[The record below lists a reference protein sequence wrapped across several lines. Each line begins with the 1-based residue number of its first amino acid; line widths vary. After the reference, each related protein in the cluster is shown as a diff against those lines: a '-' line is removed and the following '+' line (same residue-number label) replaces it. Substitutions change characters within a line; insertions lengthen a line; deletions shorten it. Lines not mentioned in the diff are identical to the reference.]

1 MLSLHTNAAALT
13 SQNAVGSTQKALSSS
28 MSKLG
33 TGYRINSAMDDAAG
47 LQIATRLQSQTR
59 GMAVAM
65 RNTQNGISMMQT
77 AEGAFTEVTDMLQ
90 RMKDLATEAASDS
103 NSVDDKTAMQAEYDA
118 LGTELNNIMRNTSF
132 GGSTAKLFSNGTTT
146 DGSLGKLSAA
156 MNFQIGSDAAE
167 VMTVNVS
174 TTLTT
179 LAGALGTASAQYT
192 TPSTTAGTEVAT
204 TAAANASITTLNTAL
219 DAVGTLRASLGAS
232 SNRLDHIYNNLT
244 SMSTNTTQARSR
256 IMDVDYASETAN
268 MTSQQL
274 LLQAGTA
281 MLKQASSTS
290 QLVLSLMQ

>member
-13 SQNAVGSTQKALSSS
+13 SQNAVGSTQKSLSSS

-103 NSVDDKTAMQAEYDA
+103 NSTTDKTAMQAEYDA
-118 LGTELNNIMRNTSF
+118 LGQELNNIMRNTNF
-132 GGSTAKLFSNGTTT
+132 GGAKLFSDGTTT
-146 DGSLGKLSAA
+146 NGSNGKLSAA
-156 MNFQIGSDAAE
+156 MSFQIGSDAAE
-167 VMTVNVS
+167 TMSVDVS
-174 TTLTT
+174 TTLTA
-179 LAGALGTASAQYT
+179 LATAVAAASAQYG
-192 TPSTTAGTEVAT
+192 TPSTTAGSEVAT
-204 TAAANASITTLNTAL
+204 TAAANGSITTLNTAL
-219 DAVGTLRASLGAS
+219 DAVGTLRASLGAN
-232 SNRLDHIYNNLT
+232 SNRLDHVYNNLT